1 MSSQSVFEVEG
12 WYADV
17 PNGPHLVGRRCTVCG
32 SVFFPPLYSFC
43 KNPRC
48 GSPDVDDVALG
59 RRGRLWSWTT
69 NEFAPPPPYVA
80 GDPFVPY
87 TVAAVELES
96 ERMIVLGQ
104 LAHDADPSSLRT
116 GAEMEV
122 VIETLYERDGVEHL
136 VWKWKPV
143 GEAAA
148 TDEPKA
154 EQEAG

>member
-104 LAHDADPSSLRT
+104 LARDADPSSLRT

-122 VIETLYERDGVEHL
+122 VLESLYERDGVEHV

-143 GEAAA
+143 DGPAV
-148 TDEPKA
+148 
-154 EQEAG
+154 EQKSR